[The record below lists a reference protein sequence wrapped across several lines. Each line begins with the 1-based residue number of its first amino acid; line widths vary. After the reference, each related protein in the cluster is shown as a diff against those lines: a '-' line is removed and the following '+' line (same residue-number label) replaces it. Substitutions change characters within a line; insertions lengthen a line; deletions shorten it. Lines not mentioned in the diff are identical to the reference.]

1 MNSFRFPFVRSAARV
16 SVGLAALL
24 AFDSAFAVDEYVV
37 YGKRA
42 PVVAEVDRASLLG
55 ELERHPAPSA
65 DVLGESV
72 RAALVDALRAERLPS
87 GLRFASNDQR
97 PRA

>member
-1 MNSFRFPFVRSAARV
+1 MNSFRFPFVRSAARLLA
-16 SVGLAALL
+16 GLAALL

-42 PVVAEVDRASLLG
+42 PVVAEVDRAALLG
-55 ELERHPAPSA
+55 ELAQHPGPSA
-65 DVLGESV
+65 DVLEGSV
-72 RAALVDALRAERLPS
+72 RAALVDALRAEHAPGS
-87 GLRFASNDQR
+87 PRFASNDQR